1 MLKNDSKTSNSDKQ
15 KDLQAPN
22 PKSPDSLEQFI
33 NNHSNTLAGKIW
45 RGAKARQSS
54 KAQNRQVDTGFAE
67 LNTALHGGGWPTRSM
82 TELGLNYD
90 GIGELRLLLPA
101 LKQLQEKSLQ
111 KNIILVNP
119 PYLPFAPAWVKEG
132 IQIEQLTIIKTNNIK
147 DTLWSI
153 EHCLNAECCAAV
165 LGWTGRYN
173 INTQELR
180 RLQLATEKSHT
191 WNVLL
196 RHERC
201 LDQASVSGLRL
212 KISAN
217 PYSQLD
223 INILKQPNGWG
234 GQQCT
239 LSLHP
244 HYENWQRI
252 PVELL
257 PYSHNQQER
266 LKGKA
271 HKIKSAKVTL
281 LYSVSALK
289 VVH

>member
-1 MLKNDSKTSNSDKQ
+1 LYILNIVHFSLYNPERLNPERLNPEQLNPEQ
-15 KDLQAPN
+15 K
-22 PKSPDSLEQFI
+22 SLEQFI

-45 RGAKARQSS
+45 RGTQTHQIS
-54 KAQNRQVDTGFAE
+54 KGKQKLVDTGFTE
-67 LNTALHGGGWPTRSM
+67 LNAALHGSGWPIKSM
-82 TELGLNYD
+82 TELGLSYD

-101 LKQLQEKSLQ
+101 LRQLQEHSLQ

-119 PYLPFAPAWVKEG
+119 PYLPFAPAWAKEG
-132 IQIEQLTIIKTNNIK
+132 IQVDRLTIINTNNIK

-153 EHCLNAECCAAV
+153 EHCISAECCAAV

-180 RLQLATEKSHT
+180 RLQLATEKSNT

-196 RHERC
+196 RH
-201 LDQASVSGLRL
+201 
-212 KISAN
+212 
-217 PYSQLD
+217 

-257 PYSHNQQER
+257 PHSAKNEKP
-266 LKGKA
+266 LKVKA
-271 HKIKSAKVTL
+271 ASIKSAKVTL
-281 LYSVSALK
+281 LSSFSALK
-289 VVH
+289 AVH